1 MNGSTSTCGG
11 GSVDQRGDTPV
22 SGGDVPSAEALL
34 DIERAGLVAVLE
46 GLDDAQWNA
55 PSLCA
60 GWRVRDVAV
69 HLLMP
74 YEISVPRLALRIAAA
89 RFDFDAAASRW
100 ATADPRSPAEIT
112 RALRATAQRR
122 YRIPG
127 AQPPL
132 THLVVHAGD
141 VYRPLGL
148 EHRIDPRSADA
159 VLQEM
164 TGPRFRGF
172 LPAGLLDGLALRASD
187 TGWSSGPGTV
197 VVGSASALITSIA
210 GRDAALDELSGE
222 GALLLRTRVRTL
234 AETSS

>member
-1 MNGSTSTCGG
+1 MTGAGQSRAG
-11 GSVDQRGDTPV
+11 RGDE
-22 SGGDVPSAEALL
+22 PSAEALL
-34 DIERAGLVAVLE
+34 DIERDRLVTVLE
-46 GLDDAQWNA
+46 QLDDAQWDT

-112 RALRATAQRR
+112 RALRATAQRP

-159 VLQEM
+159 VLREM

-187 TGWSSGPGTV
+187 TGWSGGEGAV
-197 VVGSASALITSIA
+197 VVGSAAAVITSIA

-222 GALLLRTRVRTL
+222 GAARLRTRVR
-234 AETSS
+234 AWADPSS